1 MDGFERRK
9 QKKQNNI
16 LNTAVSLFLQKGI
29 KSVSIA
35 EIANTASVSQVTIY
49 NYFGS
54 KDKLLK
60 QAMIFYVEELFG
72 EYVEILDSDQP
83 FPEKIKQFIFH
94 KAELSEQIHEEVYEY
109 LLNDLHGAPSF
120 LEKIYQ
126 EKSIPFFHQLIQLG
140 KKDGYINEQISEESI
155 MMHIQMYKNF
165 LQQKNIGNKIL
176 PYTED
181 IMNLFF
187 YGIMGKE
194 K

>member
-94 KAELSEQIHEEVYEY
+94 KAELSAQIHEEVYEY

-120 LEKIYQ
+120 FREDLSRKINSFLP
-126 EKSIPFFHQLIQLG
+126 SINSIR
-140 KKDGYINEQISEESI
+140 KKGWLY
-155 MMHIQMYKNF
+155 
-165 LQQKNIGNKIL
+165 
-176 PYTED
+176 
-181 IMNLFF
+181 
-187 YGIMGKE
+187 
-194 K
+194 